1 MSLLNLNLSCN
12 FRHWDEFYKKEDLK
26 TLSDAGITHLRI
38 PIGYWLV
45 DVVETEPFPSPPT
58 NDDEGQRFY
67 LKRLLGWAKDLELKV
82 QPFTIVFLIQK
93 IIFLYNH
100 QISA

>member
-1 MSLLNLNLSCN
+1 MKLKGQLSWLNLNSSYN

-26 TLSDAGITHLRI
+26 KLSDAGITHLRI

-45 DVVETEPFPSPPT
+45 DVLETEPFPSPPS

-82 QPFTIVFLIQK
+82 QPFPIGFSI
-93 IIFLYNH
+93 
-100 QISA
+100 